1 MNCVQLMG
9 RLTKDPEVRY
19 ANNDMAVA
27 NFSIAT
33 DKYVKGERSA
43 DFHNC
48 VAFGKTAEFVE
59 KFFHKGDMIAVI
71 GSNTSGS
78 YQGKDG
84 KTVYT
89 YQVTVNNVEFC
100 GNKSSG
106 NGSGDSKPQQKSQGR
121 TNTNKKEDF
130 MNVPDDDDDG
140 LPFA

>member
-9 RLTKDPEVRY
+9 RLTKDP
-19 ANNDMAVA
+19 DMRTARDMTVA

-33 DKYVKGERSA
+33 DKYGKGERSA

-48 VAFGKTAEFVE
+48 VAFGKTAEFIQ

-78 YQGKDG
+78 YQRKDG
-84 KTVYT
+84 ETVYT
-89 YQVTVNNVEFC
+89 YQVTVNSVEFC
-100 GNKSSG
+100 GNKSNG
-106 NGSGDSKPQQKSQGR
+106 NGSGESKPQQKAR
-121 TNTNKKEDF
+121 TKKEEF
-130 MNVPDDDDDG
+130 TNVPDDDDDG